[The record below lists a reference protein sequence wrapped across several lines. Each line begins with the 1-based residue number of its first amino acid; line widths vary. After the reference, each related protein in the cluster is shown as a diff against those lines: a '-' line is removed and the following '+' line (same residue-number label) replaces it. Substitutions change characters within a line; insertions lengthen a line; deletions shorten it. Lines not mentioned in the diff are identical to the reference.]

1 MRLTKIKLAG
11 FKSFVDPTSLHLPS
25 NLVAI
30 VGPNG
35 CGKSN
40 IIDAVRWVMG
50 EGSAKSLR
58 GESMADVIFNGASG
72 RKPVG
77 QATIELM
84 FDNSDGGLGGPYA
97 QYAEVSIRRQVGRDG
112 QSDYFLNGTRCR
124 RRDIVDLFLGTG
136 LGPHSYAIIEQGM
149 ISRLIE
155 ARPDDL
161 RVLLEE
167 AAGVSKYKER
177 RRETENRM
185 GHTRENLARI
195 GDVREELGKQLE
207 RLQRQ
212 ANAAERYQRL
222 KQEERR
228 LKAELM
234 ALRQRGLQHEVSARA
249 QETAEQETALEA
261 RLADQRRVE
270 AVMEKQRAE
279 QTGANDAFNAA
290 QKEFYSIGAEITRLE
305 QALQHARERRAQL
318 EQDQAQVERSLAEA
332 QTHLDADR
340 SRATETEQ
348 ELAALEPE
356 RAGAEQV
363 QRASQEALT
372 AAEQA
377 MQAVQAEW
385 ETSAGRSAES
395 AQQMQLART
404 RVEHAQTQV
413 RQLGEQA
420 QRVQADR
427 AGLSYGTLEQDV
439 QGLQQQLSRHEQQGQ
454 DLQQEAET
462 LQARIAE
469 LRTQHQH
476 LSGQQQAQREQA
488 ESMRSRLASLEALQQ
503 EALGQNEASV
513 SDWLRERGLSDA
525 QRLAQGIEVESGW
538 ERALEAVL
546 GFHLGA
552 VCVTGW
558 AEIAASLESLTQG
571 TLDVF
576 DITVRPQAAAS
587 RHDLALLSAKVRSDL
602 TLAAL
607 LADVYVADSLAQALA
622 VAPRLQV
629 HESVVTRDGV
639 WLGNGWMHAVRSGEA
654 TANSVLLREQ
664 EIKTLARDVREV
676 SAQLAETRQQLEQ
689 ARSGLEATEA
699 RRDTTQAALN
709 LAHRQYGERVAE
721 IGSQQG
727 RLEQLHAHERRLQ
740 AEIEDIALRT
750 TQAQTE
756 LREAQARVAQAEQ
769 QHAQHSAQQETLVGQ
784 REARRTALEQTRT
797 QARLDQEALHQLA
810 LRSESLRTALG
821 AAQQSLERTQHQLNQ
836 LATRRTELESAL
848 QENTAPTQ
856 AYQHELEQALVR
868 RTQAETALAAA
879 RRVLEDIEHA
889 LRTLEQERHSI
900 DQQVQQGR
908 TSLEQVRLQGQELR
922 VRAQALEE
930 QITAAG
936 FETAVLLA
944 ELAGEAEE
952 AEWQEKVSQIE
963 QKIQRL
969 GAINLAAID
978 EFAELSERKTYLDA
992 QNEDLSQALTTLEDA
1007 IRKIDRET
1015 RTRFRETFEKVN
1027 TGLQA
1032 MFPRLFGGG
1041 HAYLELVGDEQLTT
1055 GVTVMARPPGK
1066 RNSTIHLLSGGE
1078 KALTALALVMAIFE
1092 LNPAPFC
1099 ILDEVD
1105 APLDEA
1111 NVGRFCQLISEM
1123 SQRIQFIYITH
1134 NKASM
1139 EMAHQLMG
1147 VTMQE
1152 PGVSRLVAVDVDE
1165 AVQLVAS

>member
-11 FKSFVDPTSLHLPS
+11 FKSFVDPTTLHLPS
-25 NLVAI
+25 NLVAV

-58 GESMADVIFNGASG
+58 GESMADVIFNGAAG

-77 QATIELM
+77 QATIELV

-97 QYAEVSIRRQVGRDG
+97 DYAEVSIRRQVGRDG

-195 GDVREELGKQLE
+195 SDVREELGKQLE

-234 ALRQRGLQHEVSARA
+234 ALRQRSLQHEVNARA
-249 QETAEQETALEA
+249 QETSAQETALEA

-279 QTGANDAFNAA
+279 QTGANDAFNGA

-340 SRATETEQ
+340 SRAGGSEQ

-356 RAGAEQV
+356 RAAAEQA

-377 MQAVQAEW
+377 MRTTQAEW
-385 ETSAGRSAES
+385 ESSAGRSAES

-404 RVEHAQTQV
+404 QVEHAQTQM
-413 RQLGEQA
+413 RQLAEQA
-420 QRVQADR
+420 ERLHAER
-427 AGLSYGTLEQDV
+427 AGVSYGTLEQDV
-439 QGLQQQLSRHEQQGQ
+439 LELQQQLTRHEQQGQ
-454 DLQQEAET
+454 ELQQEAEG

-469 LRTQHQH
+469 LRAQHQR
-476 LSGQQQAQREQA
+476 LSEQQQAQRAQA
-488 ESMRSRLASLEALQQ
+488 ESLRSRLASLEALQQ
-503 EALGQNEASV
+503 EALGQNETSV
-513 SDWLRERGLSDA
+513 ADWLRERGLSDA
-525 QRLAQGIEVESGW
+525 QRLAQGVEVESGW

-576 DITVRPQAAAS
+576 DTTVRPQTAAS
-587 RHDLALLSAKVRSDL
+587 RQDLPLLSAKVRSEL

-607 LADVYVADSLAQALA
+607 LADVYVADTLAQALA

-639 WLGNGWMHAVRSGEA
+639 WLGNGWMHAVRSGE
-654 TANSVLLREQ
+654 TTTNSVLLRAQ
-664 EIKTLARDVREV
+664 EMKTLGHDVAAI
-676 SAQLAETRQQLEQ
+676 SAQLAETQQQLEQ
-689 ARSGLEATEA
+689 VQAELETTEA

-709 LAHRQYGERVAE
+709 LAHRQYGEKVAE
-721 IGSQQG
+721 MGSQQG
-727 RLEQLHAHERRLQ
+727 RLDQLRIQERRLQ
-740 AEIEDIALRT
+740 DDIEAVESRT
-750 TQAQTE
+750 TQAQAE
-756 LREAQARVAQAEQ
+756 LQAAQGRVTHAEQ
-769 QHAQHSAQQETLVGQ
+769 QHAQCSAEQETLVDQ
-784 REARRTALEQTRT
+784 REARRMGLEQTRA
-797 QARLDQEALHQLA
+797 QASRDQEALHQRA
-810 LRSESLRTALG
+810 LRSESLRTALA

-836 LATRRTELESAL
+836 LAARRTELESAL
-848 QENTAPTQ
+848 RENAAPTQ
-856 AYQHELEQALVR
+856 AYQDELEQTLVR
-868 RTQAETALAAA
+868 RTQAETALTAA
-879 RRVLEDIEHA
+879 RRVLEEIEHA
-889 LRTLEQERHSI
+889 LRTLDLERHSI

-908 TSLEQVRLQGQELR
+908 SSLEQLRMQGQELR
-922 VRAQALEE
+922 VRSQALEE

-936 FETAVLLA
+936 FKTAVLLA
-944 ELAGEAEE
+944 ELVDEADET
-952 AEWQEKVSQIE
+952 EWQEKVSQIE

-992 QNEDLSQALTTLEDA
+992 QNEDLSQALATLEDA

-1027 TGLQA
+1027 AGLQV

-1041 HAYLELVGDEQLTT
+1041 HAYLELVGDDQTTT

-1078 KALTALALVMAIFE
+1078 KALTALALVMSIFE

-1152 PGVSRLVAVDVDE
+1152 PGVSRLVAVDVDA

>member
-58 GESMADVIFNGASG
+58 GESMADVIFNGAAG

-77 QATIELM
+77 QATIELV

-234 ALRQRGLQHEVSARA
+234 ALRQRSLQHEVSARV

-279 QTGANDAFNAA
+279 QTGANDAFNVA
-290 QKEFYSIGAEITRLE
+290 QKDFYSISAEITRLE
-305 QALQHARERRAQL
+305 QALQHARERRVQL

-340 SRATETEQ
+340 KRAVETEQ

-356 RAGAEQV
+356 CAGAEQV
-363 QRASQEALT
+363 QRASQEALI
-372 AAEQA
+372 AAEQT

-385 ETSAGRSAES
+385 ETSAGRNAES

-404 RVEHAQTQV
+404 RAEHAQTQL
-413 RQLGEQA
+413 RQLDEQA

-469 LRTQHQH
+469 LRAQHQR
-476 LSGQQQAQREQA
+476 LSGQLQAEREQA

-503 EALGQNEASV
+503 EALGQNEESV
-513 SDWLRERGLSDA
+513 SDWLRARGLSDA

-576 DITVRPQAAAS
+576 DTTVRPQATAS
-587 RHDLALLSAKVRSDL
+587 RHDLTLLSAKVRSEL

-607 LADVYVADSLAQALA
+607 LADVYVADSLVQALA

-639 WLGNGWMHAVRSGEA
+639 WLGNGWMHAVRSGEVA
-654 TANSVLLREQ
+654 ANSVLLRAQ
-664 EIKTLARDVREV
+664 EIKTLTRDVRAIN
-676 SAQLAETRQQLEQ
+676 AQVTETQQQLEQ

-709 LAHRQYGERVAE
+709 LAHRQYGEMVAE
-721 IGSQQG
+721 TGNQQA
-727 RLEQLHAHERRLQ
+727 RLDQLRAHEQRLQ
-740 AEIEDIALRT
+740 AEMEDIGSRT
-750 TQAQTE
+750 
-756 LREAQARVAQAEQ
+756 AQARVELQEAQERMLLAEQ
-769 QHAQHSAQQETLVGQ
+769 QHALHSAQQEALAGQ
-784 REARRTALEQTRT
+784 RDARRAALEQ
-797 QARLDQEALHQLA
+797 ARLQAHRDQEALHQLA

-821 AAQQSLERTQHQLNQ
+821 AAQQSLERTQHQLDQ
-836 LATRRTELESAL
+836 LAARRTELESAL
-848 QENTAPTQ
+848 HENAAPTQ
-856 AYQHELEQALVR
+856 AYQDELEQALVS
-868 RTQAETALAAA
+868 RTQAETALAVA
-879 RRVLEDIEHA
+879 RRMLEEIEHA

-908 TSLEQVRLQGQELR
+908 TSLEQLRLQGQELR

-944 ELAGEAEE
+944 ELVGEAEE
-952 AEWQEKVSQIE
+952 ATWHEKLSQIE

-992 QNEDLSQALTTLEDA
+992 QNEDLSQALATLEDA

-1139 EMAHQLMG
+1139 EMAHQLTG

-1152 PGVSRLVAVDVDE
+1152 PGVSRLVVVDVDE